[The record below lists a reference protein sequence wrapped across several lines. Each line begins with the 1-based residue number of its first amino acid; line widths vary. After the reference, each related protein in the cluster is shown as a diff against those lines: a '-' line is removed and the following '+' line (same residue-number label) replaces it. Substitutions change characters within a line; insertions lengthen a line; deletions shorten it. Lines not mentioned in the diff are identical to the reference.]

1 MLPRKLR
8 FGPGGISLVELFFRG
23 TSNVSDKT
31 TTAAAIRLVSSPIP
45 AIPNPRLDMVPTNQI
60 RIKDYQLS
68 TLDIPDG
75 VPELER

>member
-8 FGPGGISLVELFFRG
+8 FGPGGISLVDLFFRDA
-23 TSNVSDKT
+23 SNASNKNT
-31 TTAAAIRLVSSPIP
+31 TTAAIRLAPSPIP

-60 RIKDYQLS
+60 RIKDDQLS
-68 TLDIPDG
+68 TFDIADS